1 MVCPSS
7 VKLIISLR
15 EILPEKSCLT
25 VFQIMLL
32 SEIELRSK
40 LEKYCCLT
48 MRINLWLFPIIIS
61 CCSFLSFRNLFLNF
75 DLIIIAFLT
84 SLVIKMAWLA
94 LWHFFFRE
102 AYLSKILRN
111 VLKKCHTPYY
121 LYQKL

>member
-1 MVCPSS
+1 MVFPSS
-7 VKLIISLR
+7 VKLIKR
-15 EILPEKSCLT
+15 CLI

-40 LEKYCCLT
+40 LEKYCCLA
-48 MRINLWLFPIIIS
+48 MRIKLWLLPIIIS

-84 SLVIKMAWLA
+84 SLVIKMAWFA
-94 LWHFFFRE
+94 LRHFFFRE

-111 VLKKCHTPYY
+111 VFKKCHTPYY
-121 LYQKL
+121 LYQNL